1 MNRPRW
7 LLVLGILVISGVFG
21 YLLRDVI
28 YQVIIVPLAYALW
41 LLNFYYSAL
50 PQWLVWVIVLTLLFL
65 AAVWN
70 LVPEMRPASR
80 KEVVRHRMRG
90 EVEALAIWIAKSQQG
105 NYFKWQLANRLGR
118 IARRLDEL
126 GGAGGR
132 LPSTDKDVERYIDAG
147 LNYSFVDFP
156 TARNP
161 LERGRRTAIDLD
173 PRRAADY
180 LESQMENTGERSR

>member
-1 MNRPRW
+1 MSRPRW
-7 LLVLGILVISGVFG
+7 PLVLGMLVISGVFG

-28 YQVIIVPLAYALW
+28 YQVIIVPLAYVLW

-50 PQWLVWVIVLTLLFL
+50 PQWLVWVIVLTLLL
-65 AAVWN
+65 LVVVWN
-70 LVPEMRPASR
+70 LVPETRPASR
-80 KEVVRHRMRG
+80 KEVIRRRMRG

-118 IARRLDEL
+118 IARRLDDL
-126 GGAGGR
+126 AGSGGR
-132 LPSTDKDVERYIDAG
+132 LPSSDAEVERYMDAG

-156 TARNP
+156 TARN
-161 LERGRRTAIDLD
+161 LLGGGRRTALDLD

-180 LESQMENTGERSR
+180 LESQMENTSERSG